1 MQLTSNTCLKNNQKK
16 EVDKMLKNKKG
27 LFIVLSG
34 PSGVGKGTICKELI
48 EYFNGWF
55 SVSVTTRDKRD
66 GEIDG
71 KDYFFVTKEEF
82 EQKIKDNDFLE
93 YATYNNNYYGTLKSK
108 INEKLDNNIDV
119 FAEIEVKGARNIK
132 EIYKD
137 SILIYI
143 LPPSLKE
150 LEERLR
156 NRHTEDEETIKNRMS
171 ITKEELK
178 QIDIYDYA
186 IVNDDLEKAK
196 EMVKHIIES
205 EKTKVS
211 RNIINIED

>member
-1 MQLTSNTCLKNNQKK
+1 MWKS
-16 EVDKMLKNKKG
+16 KKG
-27 LFIVLSG
+27 LLIVLSG

-48 EYFNGWF
+48 DYFNAWY
-55 SVSVTTRDKRD
+55 SVSVTTREKRD

-108 INEKLDNNIDV
+108 INEQLDNNIDV
-119 FAEIEVKGARNIK
+119 FVEIEVKGAKNIK
-132 EIYKD
+132 NIYKD
-137 SILIYI
+137 SVLIYI

-150 LEERLR
+150 LEDRLR
-156 NRHTEDEETIKNRMS
+156 NRNTEDEETINNRMK
-171 ITKEELK
+171 ITKEELN

-186 IVNDDLEKAK
+186 IVNDDLDKAIEK
-196 EMVKHIIES
+196 VKNIIES
-205 EKTKVS
+205 EKSKVS
-211 RNIINIED
+211 RNDIDF